1 MNIGINGLGR
11 IGRLVI
17 RDFFGGTIR
26 KFDTPNSNII
36 HVNDPHFNTETLC
49 HLLKYD
55 SVHGIWD
62 ASIKTLGNDRIT
74 INGNELRL
82 TNFINPSDVNWRQSH
97 CNVVLDCTGKF
108 LSKEKLQGYFDNN
121 IQKVVVSA
129 PINNPEILNIVF
141 GVNEN
146 LYDPSKHNIVTA
158 ASCTTNCL
166 APIVS
171 VIHKNF
177 EILKGQIT
185 TIHNPTNTNVLL
197 DKPHKDFRRAR
208 STMLSMHPTSTGS
221 AKAIG
226 LIFPELKGK
235 LDGHAVRVPVINSSL
250 TDCVFQLKKNTTIN
264 EVNELFEQASKN
276 DLKGILGIEFK
287 PLVSIDF
294 LNDTRSSIVDADSTL
309 ITDNNLLKVYSWYDN
324 ETGYAC
330 RMIDLAEMVCKSL
343 NV

>member
-1 MNIGINGLGR
+1 MTIKIGINGMGR
-11 IGRLVI
+11 IGRMLVRSI
-17 RDFFGGTIR
+17 IENQKKNFKISHINNR
-26 KFDTPNSNII
+26 SNAEVTYKLI
-36 HVNDPHFNTETLC
+36 
-49 HLLKYD
+49 KYD
-55 SVHGIWD
+55 SIHGKFNAD
-62 ASIKTLGNDRIT
+62 LRLDE
-74 INGNELRL
+74 NELI
-82 TNFINPSDVNWRQSH
+82 INKNKITFSQESKIENIDWKKYDVDY
-97 CNVVLDCTGKF
+97 VFECTGKF
-108 LSKEKLQGYFDNN
+108 NSKEKLLIHIKNGAK
-121 IQKVVVSA
+121 KVIVSA
-129 PINNPEILNIVF
+129 PCKNADKTIVF

-250 TDCVFQLKKNTTIN
+250 TDCVFQLNKKTTIN
-264 EVNELFEQASKN
+264 EVNELFEQASKS

>member
-1 MNIGINGLGR
+1 MSIGINGLGR

-17 RDFFGGTIR
+17 RDFFGGTNR
-26 KFDTPNSNII
+26 KFNTPNFEII
-36 HVNDPHFNTETLC
+36 HLNDPHCDAETLC

-62 ASIKTLGNDRIT
+62 ASINTLGHDRIS
-74 INGNELRL
+74 INGNELKL
-82 TNFINPSDVNWRQSH
+82 TNFFNPSDLDWGYSN
-97 CNVVLDCTGKF
+97 CNIVLDCTGKF
-108 LSKEKLQGYFDNN
+108 LSKDKLKGYFDND
-121 IQKVVVSA
+121 IQKVIVSA

-141 GVNEN
+141 DVNDH
-146 LYDPSKHNIVTA
+146 LYDPSKYNIVTA

-171 VIHKNF
+171 VVHKNF

-197 DKPHKDFRRAR
+197 DKPHKDLRRAR
-208 STMLSMHPTSTGS
+208 SSMISMHPTSTGS

-250 TDCVFQLKKNTTIN
+250 NDCVFQLKNNTTIN
-264 EVNELFEQASKN
+264 EVNELFEQAFKSH
-276 DLKGILGIEFK
+276 LKGILGIEFN

-294 LNDTRSSIVDADSTL
+294 LNDTRSSIVDANSTL
-309 ITDNNLLKVYSWYDN
+309 ITDNNFLKVYSWYDN

-330 RMIDLAEMVCKSL
+330 RMIDLAKMVCKSL

>member
-17 RDFFGGTIR
+17 RDFFGGTNR
-26 KFDTPNSNII
+26 KFNTSNLSIF
-36 HVNDPHFNTETLC
+36 HLNDPHCNADNLC

-62 ASIKTLGNDRIT
+62 ALIKTLGHDRIS
-74 INGNELRL
+74 INGSEIKL
-82 TNFINPSDVNWRQSH
+82 TNFINPSDVNWSDSN

-108 LSKEKLQGYFDNN
+108 LSKEKLQGYFNSD
-121 IQKVVVSA
+121 IKKVIVSA
-129 PINNPEILNIVF
+129 PINDPEILNIVF
-141 GVNEN
+141 GVNDH
-146 LYDPSKHNIVTA
+146 LYDSSKYNIITA

-171 VIHKNF
+171 VVHKNL

-197 DKPHKDFRRAR
+197 DKPHKDLRRAR

-250 TDCVFQLKKNTTIN
+250 TDCVFQLNKKTTIN
-264 EVNELFEQASKN
+264 EVNELFEQASKS
-276 DLKGILGIEFK
+276 DLKGILGIEFN

-294 LNDTRSSIVDADSTL
+294 LNDTRSSIVDANSTL

-330 RMIDLAEMVCKSL
+330 RMNDLAEMVCKSL

>member
-1 MNIGINGLGR
+1 MAIGINGLGR

-17 RDFFGGTIR
+17 KDFFRGTNR
-26 KFDTPNSNII
+26 KLNHTNLDVS
-36 HVNDPHFNTETLC
+36 HLNDPNCDAETLC

-55 SVHGIWD
+55 SVHGIWN
-62 ASIKTLGNDRIT
+62 ASIKTLGHDRIS

-82 TNFINPSDVNWRQSH
+82 TNFINPSDVDWSDSE

-108 LSKEKLQGYFDNN
+108 LSKEKLQGYFDKD
-121 IQKVVVSA
+121 IKKVIVSA
-129 PINNPEILNIVF
+129 PINNPEVLNIVF
-141 GVNEN
+141 GVNDH
-146 LYDPSKHNIVTA
+146 LYDPSKYDIVTA

-177 EILKGQIT
+177 EIIKGQIT

-197 DKPHKDFRRAR
+197 DKPHKDLRRAR
-208 STMLSMHPTSTGS
+208 STLLSMHPTSTGS

-250 TDCVFQLKKNTTIN
+250 TDCVFQLNKNTTIN
-264 EVNELFEQASKN
+264 EVNELFEQASES

>member
-1 MNIGINGLGR
+1 MSIGINGLGR

-17 RDFFGGTIR
+17 RDFFGGTNR
-26 KFDTPNSNII
+26 KFNTPNFEII
-36 HVNDPHFNTETLC
+36 HLNDPHCDAETLC

-62 ASIKTLGNDRIT
+62 ASINTLGHDRIS
-74 INGNELRL
+74 INDNELKL
-82 TNFINPSDVNWRQSH
+82 TNFFNPSDLDWGYSN
-97 CNVVLDCTGKF
+97 CNIVLDCTGKF
-108 LSKEKLQGYFDNN
+108 LSKDKLQGYFDND
-121 IQKVVVSA
+121 IQKVIVSA

-141 GVNEN
+141 GVNDH
-146 LYDPSKHNIVTA
+146 LYDPSKYNIVTA

-171 VIHKNF
+171 VVHKNF

-197 DKPHKDFRRAR
+197 DKPHKDLRRAR
-208 STMLSMHPTSTGS
+208 SSMISMHPTSTGS

-250 TDCVFQLKKNTTIN
+250 TDCVFQLKNNTTIN
-264 EVNELFEQASKN
+264 EVNELFEQASKSH
-276 DLKGILGIEFK
+276 LKGILGIEFN
-287 PLVSIDF
+287 PLVSVDF
-294 LNDTRSSIVDADSTL
+294 LNDTIS
-309 ITDNNLLKVYSWYDN
+309 
-324 ETGYAC
+324 
-330 RMIDLAEMVCKSL
+330 
-343 NV
+343 

>member
-1 MNIGINGLGR
+1 M
-11 IGRLVI
+11 
-17 RDFFGGTIR
+17 
-26 KFDTPNSNII
+26 
-36 HVNDPHFNTETLC
+36 
-49 HLLKYD
+49 
-55 SVHGIWD
+55 
-62 ASIKTLGNDRIT
+62 
-74 INGNELRL
+74 
-82 TNFINPSDVNWRQSH
+82 
-97 CNVVLDCTGKF
+97 
-108 LSKEKLQGYFDNN
+108 
-121 IQKVVVSA
+121 
-129 PINNPEILNIVF
+129 NIVF
-141 GVNEN
+141 GVNDH
-146 LYDPSKHNIVTA
+146 LYDPSKYNIVTA

-171 VIHKNF
+171 VVHKNF

-197 DKPHKDFRRAR
+197 DKPHKDLRRAR
-208 STMLSMHPTSTGS
+208 SSMISMHPTSTGS

-250 TDCVFQLKKNTTIN
+250 NDCVFQLKNNTTIN
-264 EVNELFEQASKN
+264 EVNELFEQASKSH
-276 DLKGILGIEFK
+276 LKGILGIEFN

-294 LNDTRSSIVDADSTL
+294 LNDTRSSIVDANSTL

-330 RMIDLAEMVCKSL
+330 RMIDLAKMVCKSL

>member
-1 MNIGINGLGR
+1 M
-11 IGRLVI
+11 
-17 RDFFGGTIR
+17 
-26 KFDTPNSNII
+26 
-36 HVNDPHFNTETLC
+36 
-49 HLLKYD
+49 
-55 SVHGIWD
+55 
-62 ASIKTLGNDRIT
+62 
-74 INGNELRL
+74 
-82 TNFINPSDVNWRQSH
+82 
-97 CNVVLDCTGKF
+97 
-108 LSKEKLQGYFDNN
+108 
-121 IQKVVVSA
+121 
-129 PINNPEILNIVF
+129 
-141 GVNEN
+141 
-146 LYDPSKHNIVTA
+146 
-158 ASCTTNCL
+158 
-166 APIVS
+166 
-171 VIHKNF
+171 IHKNF